1 MSSQPVARVVV
12 IGGGIGGVSA
22 AYHLAM
28 LGLTD
33 VLLLERAEL
42 SSGTTWHST
51 GNMETYR
58 ADPLIFDM
66 VRYAAELYPRVASE
80 SGHDIGWR
88 TVGRVMYTDRSER
101 WDLMRTLP
109 ELGRARGIDIQL
121 LSAQEVHRRLPII
134 GADDLLGGIWVP
146 SDARVNPTDAVAAFA
161 HVARARGVHIK
172 EHCRVLGIRMREG
185 SICGV
190 TTSDGEIDCGAVIL
204 CAGLWSADLVKSCGL
219 GLPLYALEHQY
230 LITKPFGVDRN
241 LPLFLSYDDQ
251 LYGREEVGG
260 IIVGSLDDHAIPLAT
275 SQLPQDFSS
284 CLLNERWE
292 QFEPYMAIAMR
303 RFPVL
308 RSAQVKMLLN
318 GPESFTP
325 DGQMLLGPVPGA
337 TGLYAACGFNS
348 NGMALA
354 PAAGRYIAEWLVEGA
369 PSADVAPLDVRR
381 FSPVQWSEDYIRE
394 RVTEIPGYHSRMRA
408 ADADYQTARDIRRS
422 PLHDQVTAAGARFAS
437 VNGWE
442 RALWFDAGSSSA
454 AWPDAAARETEAG
467 NEGVLVIDR
476 SSDAKYLL
484 TGHGA
489 IEWLTAEGL
498 LIAEERPA
506 ANARLA
512 VDTWSAAGAP
522 RPATGTFSSVFRVAL
537 PGAHRQVEALA
548 RVLARRDQT
557 CLLTVSPDQETRLTD
572 WLRRA
577 QLPPHIRAVDQTGAY
592 ACLEVHGPR
601 RVPLTQALLAAGCS
615 VEAHEDA
622 MNDSAVLT
630 IPSEFAAYCWRRLIP
645 LCGDLR
651 GRLGGHFAEEA
662 LRIARAIPVFGREI
676 SPATLIAEMGADGE
690 THGDGRTR
698 PPGSVCAPDTAP
710 AAVPRTHRARTIA
723 AFSCPMASI
732 GFGAHDVILEAGR
745 TVGEITSRVRLPGW
759 PATLALGLLDRER
772 WRRGALSA
780 VADGT
785 VWPLELRRA
794 RLTGNA
800 IDGRP

>member
-1 MSSQPVARVVV
+1 MSSHPVARVVV

-58 ADPLIFDM
+58 PDPLIFDM
-66 VRYAAELYPRVASE
+66 VRYAADLYPRLATE

-88 TVGRVMYTDRSER
+88 TVGRVMYTDRGER

-121 LSAQEVHRRLPII
+121 LSATEVHRRLPII
-134 GADDLLGGIWVP
+134 GADDLIGGIWVP

-161 HVARARGVHIK
+161 RLARARGVHIK
-172 EHCRVLGIRMREG
+172 EHCRVLGIRLREG
-185 SICGV
+185 SVCGV

-204 CAGLWSADLVKSCGL
+204 SAGLWSADLVKSCGL
-219 GLPLYALEHQY
+219 GLPLHALEHQY

-275 SQLPQDFSS
+275 CQLPQDFSS

-308 RSAQVKMLLN
+308 RTAQVKMLLN

-381 FSPVQWSEDYIRE
+381 FSPVQSSENYIRE

-408 ADADYQTARDIRRS
+408 ADTDYQTARDIRRS
-422 PLHDQVTAAGARFAS
+422 PLHDELTAAGARFAS

-454 AWPDAAARETEAG
+454 VWPDAVAREAG
-467 NEGVLVIDR
+467 AGQESVLVIDR

-484 TGHGA
+484 TGAGA
-489 IEWLTAEGL
+489 IDWLVAE
-498 LIAEERPA
+498 AWPA
-506 ANARLA
+506 AGVPL
-512 VDTWSAAGAP
+512 P
-522 RPATGTFSSVFRVAL
+522 TGTRPSGLRVPL
-537 PGAHRQVEALA
+537 PGVHGQVEALA
-548 RVLARRDQT
+548 RVYARQDQT
-557 CLLTVSPDQETRLTD
+557 CLLTASPDQETRLSE

-577 QLPPHIRAVDQTGAY
+577 QLPPHIRAVDQTGAH
-592 ACLEVHGPR
+592 ACLELHGPR
-601 RVPLTQALLAAGCS
+601 RAAVIQVLLAAGCG

-622 MNDSAVLT
+622 VSDSVVLT
-630 IPSEFAAYCWRRLIP
+630 VPSEFAAYVWRRLIP
-645 LCGDLR
+645 LCADLG

-662 LRIARAIPVFGREI
+662 LRIARAIPAFGREI

-690 THGDGRTR
+690 THGDGRARTPDIAP
-698 PPGSVCAPDTAP
+698 PPGIAR
-710 AAVPRTHRARTIA
+710 AAVPRTHRARVIA

-745 TVGEITSRVRLPGW
+745 TVGELTSRVRLPGW
-759 PATLALGLLDRER
+759 PDTLVLGLLDRER
-772 WRRGALSA
+772 WNRGALSA

-785 VWPLELRRA
+785 VWPLEPRRMGWA
-794 RLTGNA
+794 DYADRH
-800 IDGRP
+800 P

>member
-1 MSSQPVARVVV
+1 MSSHPVARVVV

-66 VRYAAELYPRVASE
+66 VRYAAELYPRVARE

-88 TVGRVMYTDRSER
+88 TVGRVMYTDRGER

-109 ELGRARGIDIQL
+109 ELGRARGIDIEL
-121 LSAQEVHRRLPII
+121 LSARDVHRRLPII
-134 GADDLLGGIWVP
+134 DADDLIGGIWVP
-146 SDARVNPTDAVAAFA
+146 SDARVNPTDAVAGFA
-161 HVARARGVHIK
+161 RLARGYGVRIK
-172 EHCRVLGIRMREG
+172 EHCRVLGIRVRDG
-185 SICGV
+185 SVCGV
-190 TTSDGEIDCGAVIL
+190 TTSDGEIDCGTVVLA
-204 CAGLWSADLVKSCGL
+204 AGLWSADIIKSCGL
-219 GLPLYALEHQY
+219 GLPLHALEHQY
-230 LITKPFGVDRN
+230 LITKPFGVDRD

-275 SQLPQDFSS
+275 SQLPQNFSS

-303 RFPVL
+303 RFPAL
-308 RSAQVKMLLN
+308 RTARVKMLLN

-369 PSADVAPLDVRR
+369 PSADVTPLDVRR
-381 FSPVQWSEDYIRE
+381 FSPVQSSENYIRE

-422 PLHDQVTAAGARFAS
+422 PLHDQLTAAGARFAS

-454 AWPDAAARETEAG
+454 AWPDAVARETEAG

-476 SSDAKYLL
+476 SSDAKCLL
-484 TGHGA
+484 TGRGV

-498 LIAEERPA
+498 LMADA
-506 ANARLA
+506 WLA
-512 VDTWSAAGAP
+512 
-522 RPATGTFSSVFRVAL
+522 GTRSSVFHVPL

-548 RVLARRDQT
+548 RVLVRQDQT
-557 CLLTVSPDQETRLTD
+557 CLLTVSPDQETRLTE

-577 QLPPHIRAVDQTGAY
+577 HLPPHMCGVDQTGAY
-592 ACLEVHGPR
+592 VCLDLHGSR
-601 RVPLTQALLAAGCS
+601 RVPLTQALIAAGCS
-615 VEAHEDA
+615 VEAYEDA
-622 MNDSAVLT
+622 TNDSAVLT
-630 IPSEFAAYCWRRLIP
+630 LPSEVAAYFWRRLIP

-662 LRIARAIPVFGREI
+662 LRIAHGIPAFGREI
-676 SPATLIAEMGADGE
+676 SPATLISEI
-690 THGDGRTR
+690 
-698 PPGSVCAPDTAP
+698 SDTACAAGVGR
-710 AAVPRTHRARTIA
+710 AAVPRTHRARVIA
-723 AFSCPMASI
+723 PFSCPAASI
-732 GFGAHDVILEAGR
+732 GFGAHDVILEGGR

-772 WRRGALSA
+772 WKGGSLSA
-780 VADGT
+780 VTDGT
-785 VWPLELRRA
+785 VWPLEPRRT

-800 IDGRP
+800 TDGCH

>member
-1 MSSQPVARVVV
+1 MSSRRVARVVV

-58 ADPLIFDM
+58 ADPLIFEM
-66 VRYAAELYPRVASE
+66 VRYAAELYPRIARE

-88 TVGRVMYTDRSER
+88 TVGRVMYTDRGER

-109 ELGRARGIDIQL
+109 ELGRARGIDIEL
-121 LSAQEVHRRLPII
+121 LPAREVHRRLPII
-134 GADDLLGGIWVP
+134 SADDLIGGIWVP

-161 HVARARGVHIK
+161 RLARARGVHIE
-172 EHCRVLGIRMREG
+172 EHCRVLGIRVRDG
-185 SICGV
+185 SVCGL
-190 TTSDGEIDCGAVIL
+190 TTSDGEIDCGAVVL
-204 CAGLWSADLVKSCGL
+204 CAGLWSADIVKSCGL

-230 LITKPFGVDRN
+230 LITKPFGVDRD

-292 QFEPYMAIAMR
+292 QFEPYMATAMR
-303 RFPVL
+303 RFPAL
-308 RSAQVKMLLN
+308 RTAQVKMLLN

-337 TGLYAACGFNS
+337 RGLYAACGFNS

-381 FSPVQWSEDYIRE
+381 FSPVQSSEGYIRE

-422 PLHDQVTAAGARFAS
+422 PLHDQLTAAGARFAS

-442 RALWFDAGSSSA
+442 RALWFDAGSSSVV
-454 AWPDAAARETEAG
+454 WPDAVAGETAAG
-467 NEGVLVIDR
+467 GEGVLVIDR

-484 TGHGA
+484 TGRGA
-489 IEWLTAEGL
+489 IEWLAAEVW
-498 LIAEERPA
+498 
-506 ANARLA
+506 LA
-512 VDTWSAAGAP
+512 PESLQAAGAP
-522 RPATGTFSSVFRVAL
+522 RPSTDAGSSVMHVAL
-537 PGAHRQVEALA
+537 PGVHGQVEALV
-548 RVLARRDQT
+548 RVLVRQDQT
-557 CLLTVSPDQETRLTD
+557 CLLTVSPDQETRLTE

-577 QLPPHIRAVDQTGAY
+577 HLPQHIRAVDETGAY
-592 ACLEVHGPR
+592 ACPELHGPR
-601 RVPLTQALLAAGCS
+601 RVPLIQALIAAGCG
-615 VEAHEDA
+615 VEAYEDA
-622 MNDSAVLT
+622 MNDSALLT
-630 IPSEFAAYCWRRLIP
+630 IPSEFAAYGWRHLIP
-645 LCGDLR
+645 PCGDLG
-651 GRLGGHFAEEA
+651 GRLGGHFAEES
-662 LRIARAIPVFGREI
+662 LRIARGLPVFGREI
-676 SPATLIAEMGADGE
+676 SPATLVSEL
-690 THGDGRTR
+690 
-698 PPGSVCAPDTAP
+698 SDTACVARAAR
-710 AAVPRTHRARTIA
+710 AAVPRTHRARIIA

-732 GFGAHDVILEAGR
+732 GFGAHDVILEGGR
-745 TVGEITSRVRLPGW
+745 TVGELTSRVRLPGW

-772 WRRGALSA
+772 WKGGALSA
-780 VADGT
+780 VADGA
-785 VWPLELRRA
+785 VWPLEPRGMRWEQGA
-794 RLTGNA
+794 DRHH
-800 IDGRP
+800 

>member
-1 MSSQPVARVVV
+1 MGSQPIARVVV

-66 VRYAAELYPRVASE
+66 VRYAAELYPRVAKE

-88 TVGRVMYTDRSER
+88 SVGRVMYTDRAER
-101 WDLMRTLP
+101 WDLMRSLP
-109 ELGRARGIDIQL
+109 ELGRARRIDIEL
-121 LSAQEVHRRLPII
+121 LSAREVQRRLPII
-134 GADDLLGGIWVP
+134 GADDLIGGVWVP

-161 HVARARGVHIK
+161 RLARARGVHIK
-172 EHCRVLGIRMREG
+172 EHCRVLGIRMRAG
-185 SICGV
+185 SVCGV
-190 TTSDGEIDCGAVIL
+190 TTGDGEIDCEAVIL
-204 CAGLWSADLVKSCGL
+204 SAGLWSADLIKSSGL
-219 GLPLYALEHQY
+219 KLPLHALEHQY

-260 IIVGSLDDHAIPLAT
+260 IIVGSLDDHAIPVAI

-292 QFEPYMAIAMR
+292 QFEPYMTVAMR

-308 RSAQVKMLLN
+308 RTAQVKMLLN

-337 TGLYAACGFNS
+337 SGLYAACGFNS

-381 FSPVQWSEDYIRE
+381 FSPVQSSEDYIRE

-408 ADADYQTARDIRRS
+408 ADTDYETARDIRRS
-422 PLHDQVTAAGARFAS
+422 PLHDQLTAAGARFAS

-442 RALWFDAGSSSA
+442 RALWFDAGSSNA
-454 AWPDAAARETEAG
+454 TWPDAVAQETVAG
-467 NEGVLVIDR
+467 NESVLVIDR

-484 TGHGA
+484 TGPGA
-489 IEWLTAEGL
+489 IEWLNVEGL
-498 LIAEERPA
+498 LTAEERLA
-506 ANARLA
+506 ANASG
-512 VDTWSAAGAP
+512 VAGAP
-522 RPATGTFSSVFRVAL
+522 RPATAARSSVFHVPL
-537 PGAHRQVEALA
+537 PGVHGQVEALA
-548 RVLARRDQT
+548 RVLTRQDHT
-557 CLLTVSPDQETRLTD
+557 CLLTVSPDQETRLTE
-572 WLRRA
+572 WLRCA
-577 QLPPHIRAVDQTGAY
+577 HLPPHICAVDQTGAY
-592 ACLEVHGPR
+592 VCLELRGPR
-601 RVPLTQALLAAGCS
+601 RVPLTQALLAAGCG
-615 VEAHEDA
+615 VEADEDA
-622 MNDSAVLT
+622 VNDSTVLS
-630 IPSEFAAYCWRRLIP
+630 IPSEVAAYVWRRLIS

-662 LRIARAIPVFGREI
+662 LRIARGVPAFGREI
-676 SPATLIAEMGADGE
+676 SPATLISEMGCDAE
-690 THGDGRTR
+690 IRGDAAARS
-698 PPGSVCAPDTAP
+698 PGTAP
-710 AAVPRTHRARTIA
+710 PAVPRTHRARIIV
-723 AFSCPMASI
+723 AFSCPMTSI

-745 TVGEITSRVRLPGW
+745 TVGELTSRVRLPGW
-759 PATLALGLLDRER
+759 PATLALGVLDHER
-772 WRRGALSA
+772 WKRGALCA
-780 VADGT
+780 VAEGT
-785 VWPLELRRA
+785 IWPLEPRRV
-794 RLTGNA
+794 RFTGGA
-800 IDGRP
+800 IDAPH

>member
-1 MSSQPVARVVV
+1 V

-66 VRYAAELYPRVASE
+66 VRYAAELYPRLATE

-88 TVGRVMYTDRSER
+88 TVGRVMYTDRGER
-101 WDLMRTLP
+101 WDFMRTLP

-121 LSAQEVHRRLPII
+121 LTAREVHRRLPII
-134 GADDLLGGIWVP
+134 GADDLIGGIWVP

-161 HVARARGVHIK
+161 RLARARGVRIK
-172 EHCRVLGIRMREG
+172 EHCRVLDIRMREG
-185 SICGV
+185 SVCGV
-190 TTSDGEIDCGAVIL
+190 STSDGEIDCGAVIL

-219 GLPLYALEHQY
+219 GLPLHALEHQY

-241 LPLFLSYDDQ
+241 LPLVLSYDDQ

-308 RSAQVKMLLN
+308 RTAQVKMLLN

-381 FSPVQWSEDYIRE
+381 FSPVQSSENYIRE

-408 ADADYQTARDIRRS
+408 ADTDYQTARDIRRS
-422 PLHDQVTAAGARFAS
+422 PLHDELTAAGARFAS

-442 RALWFDAGSSSA
+442 RALWFDAGASSA
-454 AWPDAAARETEAG
+454 VWPEAVAREAAAGHAS
-467 NEGVLVIDR
+467 VLVIDR

-484 TGHGA
+484 SGPGA
-489 IEWLTAEGL
+489 IDWLTA
-498 LIAEERPA
+498 A
-506 ANARLA
+506 AWL
-512 VDTWSAAGAP
+512 P
-522 RPATGTFSSVFRVAL
+522 L
-537 PGAHRQVEALA
+537 PGVHGQVEALA
-548 RVLARRDQT
+548 RVLVRQDQT
-557 CLLTVSPDQETRLTD
+557 RLLMVSPDQETRLTE

-577 QLPPHIRAVDQTGAY
+577 QLPPHIRAVDQTDAY
-592 ACLEVHGPR
+592 VCLELHGPR
-601 RVPLTQALLAAGCS
+601 RVPLTQALLAVDCGI
-615 VEAHEDA
+615 EAHEDA
-622 MNDSAVLT
+622 VNDSAVLT
-630 IPSEFAAYCWRRLIP
+630 IPSEFAAHAWRRLIP
-645 LCGDLR
+645 LCADLG

-662 LRIARAIPVFGREI
+662 LRIARAIPAFGREI

-690 THGDGRTR
+690 THGDGRARTSDIAR
-698 PPGSVCAPDTAP
+698 AAGIES
-710 AAVPRTHRARTIA
+710 AAVPRTHRARVIA
-723 AFSCPMASI
+723 AFSCPMSSI

-745 TVGEITSRVRLPGW
+745 TVGELTSRVRLPGW

-772 WRRGALSA
+772 WTRGALST
-780 VADGT
+780 VADGA
-785 VWPLELRRA
+785 VWPLEPRRMGWA
-794 RLTGNA
+794 EHADRH
-800 IDGRP
+800 P